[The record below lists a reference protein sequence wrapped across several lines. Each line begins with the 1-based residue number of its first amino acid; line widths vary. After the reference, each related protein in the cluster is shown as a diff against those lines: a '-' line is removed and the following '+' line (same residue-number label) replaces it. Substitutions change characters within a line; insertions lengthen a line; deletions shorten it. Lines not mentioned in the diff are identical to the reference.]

1 MRTPCE
7 LRQTHWANL
16 ILYYID
22 LWLSRTL
29 SEHASFSLPQ
39 RSVWARGNRG
49 EPGTG
54 TVACRFQRC
63 THTHHWSC
71 LLYLDSNK
79 REANRIFQAGLHSFT
94 HLLKVYLGSQVN
106 GMKMKNASL
115 GVNRGQM
122 KLSHFKLDLF
132 SHEQKEEFRTG
143 ALFCS
148 CSYLT

>member
-1 MRTPCE
+1 MWIQR
-7 LRQTHWANL
+7 HWANL
-16 ILYYID
+16 VMYYTG
-22 LWLSRTL
+22 LWLSRAV

-39 RSVWARGNRG
+39 RSVWATGSG
-49 EPGTG
+49 GGPGSDG
-54 TVACRFQRC
+54 MQIPALR
-63 THTHHWSC
+63 THTRHWSC
-71 LLYLDSNK
+71 LLYLASDV
-79 REANRIFQAGLHSFT
+79 REANRTFQAGLHSFA
-94 HLLKVYLGSQVN
+94 HFLKVYTWNQVN

-122 KLSHFKLDLF
+122 KPGHFKLHREALS